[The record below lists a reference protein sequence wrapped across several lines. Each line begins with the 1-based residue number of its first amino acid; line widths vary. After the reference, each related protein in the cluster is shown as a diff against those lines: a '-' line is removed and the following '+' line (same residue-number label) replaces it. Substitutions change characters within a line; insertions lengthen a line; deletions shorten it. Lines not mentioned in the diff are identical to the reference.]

1 MATKDPAEGVGE
13 ALAALLQIIFSLTF
27 PLMIITLCG
36 ASFALMTA
44 LHAPEFALWPGLAT
58 GAFQYAKDN
67 TWAAIALGLF
77 VLAALPLA
85 WVGFREREIRVS
97 KAILEWVITAIVFAF
112 IFWLRTAWPYSG
124 SGWQM
129 LAYGLLLFVG
139 WNGVVESLLSTL
151 VIVGHVRRNRPR
163 PVAPPRQEPH
173 GAPRDER
180 HARNEPE
187 TI

>member
-1 MATKDPAEGVGE
+1 MASRDPAEGVAE
-13 ALAALLQIIFSLTF
+13 ALGSLLQIIFSLTF
-27 PLMIITLCG
+27 PLMFITLCG
-36 ASFALMTA
+36 ASFVLMMA
-44 LHAPEFALWPGLAT
+44 LHAPEFALWPGLAI
-58 GAFQYAKDN
+58 GAFQYAKAN

-97 KAILEWVITAIVFAF
+97 KAILEWVITGIVFAF
-112 IFWLRTAWPYSG
+112 IFWLRTVWPYNQ

-129 LAYGLLLFVG
+129 LAYAFFLFVG
-139 WNGVVESLLSTL
+139 WNGVVESSLSTL
-151 VIVGHVRRNRPR
+151 VLVAHVRRNRPR

-173 GAPRDER
+173 GAPREER
-180 HARNEPE
+180 GSRSEPE